1 MATSRAG
8 PGGTRRAGERGL
20 SRSAAG
26 GRATCV
32 AAGSLATRVL
42 RAMRGVC
49 LARLRRAA
57 RAGPPAAARIAAAA
71 GAGSVLGMA
80 GCRLPIDSF
89 DPVTARG
96 LAIANLFALTLALSA
111 AVLLLVAGLTIYVL
125 VRYREPGRGASR
137 ERGDQEP
144 PQIEGDRRLEI
155 GWTVA
160 PVLLLGALFL
170 LTIRTMSTV
179 AAPERPEAAA
189 LRVEVVGH
197 QWWWEFRYPDLGVVT
212 ANELHVP
219 VGTPLRLDLAAGDVI
234 HSFWVPQLGWKLDA
248 VPGRTNTMWL
258 RVDRVGTYDG
268 ACTEFCGLQHAWMRV
283 RLVAQPAGDFE
294 RWLQQQRAPA
304 VEPPPGQ
311 ESLVARGQQVFLRNT
326 CVNCHT
332 VQGTAAA
339 GRVGPDLTHFG
350 SRQTLGAG
358 IEPNTPEVLRRWVQ
372 NAQSVKPGVLM
383 PAYSFSD
390 DDLTALVA
398 YLSALK

>member
-1 MATSRAG
+1 
-8 PGGTRRAGERGL
+8 
-20 SRSAAG
+20 
-26 GRATCV
+26 V
-32 AAGSLATRVL
+32 A
-42 RAMRGVC
+42 
-49 LARLRRAA
+49 
-57 RAGPPAAARIAAAA
+57 IE
-71 GAGSVLGMA
+71 
-80 GCRLPIDSF
+80 SF
-89 DPVTARG
+89 DPITARG
-96 LAIANLFALTLALSA
+96 LAIANLFGLTLALSA
-111 AVLLLVAGLTIYVL
+111 AVLVLVAGLTVYVL
-125 VRYREPGRGASR
+125 ARYREPGRGAR
-137 ERGDQEP
+137 QERGDQAP

-189 LRVEVVGH
+189 LRIEVVGH

-219 VGTPLRLDLAAGDVI
+219 VGTPLRLDLTAGDVI
-234 HSFWVPQLGWKLDA
+234 HSFWVPRLGWKLDA

-258 RVDRVGTYDG
+258 RVDRAGTYDG
-268 ACTEFCGLQHAWMRV
+268 ACTEFCGVQHAWMRV
-283 RLVAQPAGDFE
+283 RLVAQSSGDFE
-294 RWLQQQRAPA
+294 RWLQQQRTST

-311 ESLVARGQQVFLRNT
+311 ESLVARGQQVFLRST

-339 GRVGPDLTHFG
+339 GRVGPDLTHVG

-383 PAYSFSD
+383 PSYRFSD